1 MLRAAWFLVLLLAAA
16 CSHGTGKPVRQ
27 ADGGYSLSCT
37 GALSNCLHH
46 AEHLCGDEGYTV
58 AEARDV
64 RRLVGHEAG
73 QSQLLIAK
81 SDATVYCGTH
91 APRPPI
97 ELKREP
103 VPPAAPAPPAS
114 ANLPAPACVPGATQA
129 CIGPAGCS
137 GGQACAAD
145 GTRYEPCN
153 CGPTTAPA
161 AAP

>member
-1 MLRAAWFLVLLLAAA
+1 MLRAVWFLVLLLPTA
-16 CSHGTGKPVRQ
+16 CSHGSGKPVRQ

-37 GALSNCLHH
+37 GALSDCLHH
-46 AEHLCGDEGYTV
+46 AEHLCGDEGYIV

-64 RRLVGHEAG
+64 RRLLGHEAG
-73 QSQLLIAK
+73 QSQILIAK
-81 SDATVYCGTH
+81 SDATVYCGAH

-103 VPPAAPAPPAS
+103 TPAPTPPAAKP
-114 ANLPAPACVPGATQA
+114 PAPACVPGATQA
-129 CIGPAGCS
+129 CIGPAGCN

-153 CGPTTAPA
+153 CGATTAPLTT
-161 AAP
+161 P

>member
-1 MLRAAWFLVLLLAAA
+1 MMRLRAVWFLLLLPSTA
-16 CSHGTGKPVRQ
+16 CSHGSGKPVRQ
-27 ADGGYSLSCT
+27 ADGGYSLSCS
-37 GALSNCLHH
+37 GALSDCLHH
-46 AEHLCGDEGYTV
+46 AERLCGDEGYTV

-64 RRLVGHEAG
+64 RRMLGHEAG

-81 SDATVYCGTH
+81 SNATVYCGTH

-103 VPPAAPAPPAS
+103 PPAPEPAPAP
-114 ANLPAPACVPGATQA
+114 APKAAACVPGATQA
-129 CIGPAGCS
+129 CIGPAGCT

-153 CGPTTAPA
+153 CGQAATPPTAP
-161 AAP
+161 